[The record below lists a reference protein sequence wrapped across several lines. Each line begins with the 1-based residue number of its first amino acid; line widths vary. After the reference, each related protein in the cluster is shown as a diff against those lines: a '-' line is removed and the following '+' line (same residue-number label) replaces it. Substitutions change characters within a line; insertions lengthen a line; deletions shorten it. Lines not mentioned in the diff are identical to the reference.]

1 MSAAQRSSLTRTM
14 TSRSLRLQDTP
25 APAATSTPAAADY
38 AQQLHAAILATRET
52 ILTEQAAAAA
62 DRNTALGG
70 LDVSRQTF
78 ADARHSLSD
87 ANAALAVTTFLDRK
101 LGDANLT
108 ATNLVALA
116 QHSDTEAIGTTAA
129 MADAATSIKAAA
141 VALDQVIMDAN
152 GVAGITKNNDK
163 DRPIDNAAQAAV
175 VAAAKVGQSV
185 EELKRLALCA
195 NIQAARPSTAAPVQ
209 AGQANQTSVSAL
221 LTSLDATVKSTTEAL
236 TKAQAARTTDLTA
249 LFHHSQAFTVAS
261 RDDAALIHSVRVID
275 QISNFSLAASIH
287 NLPEGEEPQNKAG
300 LRATW
305 DDAIAKTNVSIT
317 CFAVPS
323 AYVPSFDFAAAV
335 AAETKKYG
343 TVVVF
348 YKAGGKPA
356 EGARPPHHA
365 DLSVDSNGEII
376 DFGRSYSLFALLTP
390 LPEHGPRNATHFS
403 FPTPSITAT
412 VQLGFAKEPQ
422 VYKLPGGAFV
432 ALFTNATPT
441 KSVAAYRLFFS
452 PTETL
457 TRLHGDELKIA
468 DALNAAGYVEIIP
481 RQVRFVAPSTH
492 ALAQSIW
499 EKLTGEI
506 PETKL
511 GPTANEP
518 AGLERWLKPSE
529 KQLASTYVVLFS
541 PFAKEEGDTRKGFN
555 LGRYSDMYGDLFD
568 LDHRTY
574 RGFVLAVGVSEAG
587 VRQAANVLSK
597 PTEVFFGAPPPEP
610 LPAASA
616 DRKPAQK

>member
-25 APAATSTPAAADY
+25 APAAASTPAAADY

-70 LDVSRQTF
+70 LDVSRRTF

-87 ANAALAVTTFLDRK
+87 ANAALEVTTFLDRK

-116 QHSDTEAIGTTAA
+116 QHSDTEAIGTAAA
-129 MADAATSIKAAA
+129 MADAATAIKAAA

-163 DRPIDNAAQAAV
+163 DEPINTSAQAAV
-175 VAAAKVGQSV
+175 AAAAKVGQAV
-185 EELKRLALCA
+185 EELKSLALRA
-195 NIQAARPSTAAPVQ
+195 NIQAARPSSAAPVQ
-209 AGQANQTSVSAL
+209 AGQANQASVSAL
-221 LTSLDATVKSTTEAL
+221 LTTLDATVKSTTENLA
-236 TKAQAARTTDLTA
+236 KAQATRTTDLTD

-261 RDDAALIHSVRVID
+261 SDDAALIQSVRVID
-275 QISNFSLAASIH
+275 RISNFSLAASIH
-287 NLPEGEEPQNKAG
+287 NEPEGEEPQKKAG

-305 DDAIAKTNVSIT
+305 DDAIAKTNASIT

-323 AYVPSFDFAAAV
+323 AYVPSFDYAAAV
-335 AAETKKYG
+335 VAEQKKYG
-343 TVVVF
+343 TVVEF
-348 YKAGGKPA
+348 SKAGGKPA
-356 EGARPPHHA
+356 DGARPPHHA
-365 DLSVDSNGEII
+365 DLSIDSTGEPIA
-376 DFGRSYSLFALLTP
+376 FGSSYSLFALLTP
-390 LPEHGPRNATHFS
+390 LREQGPRNATHFS

-412 VQLGFAKEPQ
+412 VQLGFASAPRI
-422 VYKLPGGAFV
+422 YRLPDNAFV
-432 ALFTNATPT
+432 ALFTDAVPT
-441 KSVAAYRLFFS
+441 ESVASYRLFFS

-457 TRLHGDELKIA
+457 ARLPGDELKIA
-468 DALNAAGYVEIIP
+468 DALNAAGYVELS
-481 RQVRFVAPSTH
+481 RKDHSLAVSAH
-492 ALAQSIW
+492 ELAQSIW
-499 EKLTGEI
+499 KTLTSEI

-529 KQLASTYVVLFS
+529 KQFAATYVVLFS
-541 PFAKEEGDTRKGFN
+541 PFAQEEKGTGGEFK

-574 RGFVLAVGVSEAG
+574 RGFVLAVGVSADG

-597 PTEVFFGAPPPEP
+597 PTEVFFDAPPPEP
-610 LPAASA
+610 MPAASA
-616 DRKPAQK
+616 DRKSAQK